1 MKLRIGPELYRKLA
15 RALRDASAN
24 ETGGVLMGE
33 QLAPGDFRLLDVTVA
48 KRTGGPAHFER
59 SAQEHGKELEGFFG
73 DTGRDFGRFNYLGEW
88 HSHPSD
94 LPLPSGKDILSMR
107 ELLDEDPH
115 IPFAVLLI
123 CRAIDD
129 RVALSATLFQPGL
142 PHEEVDILDDTR
154 DEIAPGGL
162 PDGQDNDPV

>member
-1 MKLRIGPELYRKLA
+1 MKLRIRPELYNKLA
-15 RALRDASAN
+15 GALRDAGAN

-33 QLAPGDFRLLDVTVA
+33 QLAPGDFRLMDLTIA

-59 SAQEHGKELEGFFG
+59 SPQEHCEELESFFG
-73 DTGRDFGRFNYLGEW
+73 ETGMDYGRFNYLGEW
-88 HSHPSD
+88 QSHPSD

-123 CRAIDD
+123 CRADGA
-129 RVALSATLFQPGL
+129 RVALSATLFQPNL
-142 PHEEVDILDDTR
+142 PHERVDIVDDYC
-154 DEIAPGGL
+154 DETLPKGT
-162 PDGQDNDPV
+162 PDGQDIHSV

>member
-1 MKLRIGPELYRKLA
+1 MRLRIGPRLYRKLA
-15 RALRDASAN
+15 HALHKAGSN

-33 QLAPGDFRLLDVTVA
+33 QLAPGDFRLIDLTVA

-59 SAQEHGKELEGFFG
+59 SAEEHGDELEGFFG
-73 DTGRDFGRFNYLGEW
+73 DTGMDYGRFNYLGEW
-88 HSHPSD
+88 HSHPCD

-123 CRAIDD
+123 CRAIGD
-129 RVALSATLFQPGL
+129 RVALSATLFQPHM
-142 PHEEVDILDDTR
+142 PHEKVEIVDDGC
-154 DEIAPGGL
+154 DEAPSGGS
-162 PDGQDNDPV
+162 PDGQDNNPA

>member
-1 MKLRIGPELYRKLA
+1 
-15 RALRDASAN
+15 
-24 ETGGVLMGE
+24 MGE

-107 ELLDEDPH
+107 ELLDKIRTFPSQ
-115 IPFAVLLI
+115 F
-123 CRAIDD
+123 
-129 RVALSATLFQPGL
+129 LSAA
-142 PHEEVDILDDTR
+142 R
-154 DEIAPGGL
+154 
-162 PDGQDNDPV
+162 